1 MKGFGTMFG
10 GSSSNRDFPEFYDWV
25 VVEVAETMDV
35 ANSEGK
41 MTSR

>member
-1 MKGFGTMFG
+1 MFG

-25 VVEVAETMDV
+25 VVEVAETLDV